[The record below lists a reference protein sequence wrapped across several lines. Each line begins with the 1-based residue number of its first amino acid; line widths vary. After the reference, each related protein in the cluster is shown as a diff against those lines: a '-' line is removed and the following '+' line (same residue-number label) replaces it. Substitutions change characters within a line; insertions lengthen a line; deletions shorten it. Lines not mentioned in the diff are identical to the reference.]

1 MANARVARARD
12 LVARFKRI
20 KAAVIVTDTLL
31 DTYFTRRAD
40 EIEAFNEDLAVT
52 LTVTKDETVTDIKTV
67 AAKKAAP
74 AKRTTRRKAK

>member
-40 EIEAFNEDLAVT
+40 EIEAFNDDLRET
-52 LTVTKDETVTDIKTV
+52 LTVTKDEVETNIKAV

-74 AKRTTRRKAK
+74 AKRATKK

>member
-40 EIEAFNEDLAVT
+40 EIEAFNEDLRET
-52 LTVTKDETVTDIKTV
+52 LTVTKDEVETNIKAV

-74 AKRTTRRKAK
+74 AKRATKK

>member
-40 EIEAFNEDLAVT
+40 EIEAFNEDLRET
-52 LTVTKDETVTDIKTV
+52 LTVTKDEVETNIKAV
-67 AAKKAAP
+67 AAKKTAP
-74 AKRTTRRKAK
+74 AKRTARKAK

>member
-20 KAAVIVTDTLL
+20 KAAVIVTDNLL

-40 EIEAFNEDLAVT
+40 EIEAFNEDLKET
-52 LTVTKDETVTDIKTV
+52 LTVTKDEVVTDIKQV
-67 AAKKAAP
+67 AAKKAP
-74 AKRTTRRKAK
+74 AKRAARKAK

>member
-40 EIEAFNEDLAVT
+40 EIEAFNEDLKET
-52 LTVTKDETVTDIKTV
+52 LTVTKDEVVTDIKSV

-74 AKRTTRRKAK
+74 KRSTRRKAK

>member
-31 DTYFTRRAD
+31 DAYFTRRAD
-40 EIEAFNEDLAVT
+40 EIEEFNADLKET
-52 LTVTKDETVTDIKTV
+52 LTVTKDEVETNIKVV
-67 AAKKAAP
+67 AAKK
-74 AKRTTRRKAK
+74 TGRRKKS